1 MRETA
6 IERIAREIK
15 KIESFVSLLDAAEK
29 QNCELVDAIKILEQE
44 QLDLLHKI
52 ELESLCPDESVKIA
66 RRIQEIRRIRRAI
79 KDTMSLWMPIKTF
92 AKNCRE
98 IKPGLR
104 DVIKEIE
111 STIEDQENRIYK
123 SRVNVESFTG
133 DKHYDSVE
141 IDIDDA
147 IKSILKKKR
156 K

>member
-1 MRETA
+1 MKETA
-6 IERIAREIK
+6 IERIAREVK

-52 ELESLCPDESVKIA
+52 ELESICPEESIEIA

-98 IKPGLR
+98 IKPGLK

-111 STIEDQENRIYK
+111 STIKDQETRVYK
-123 SRVNVESFTG
+123 SRVDVESSTH

-141 IDIDDA
+141 IDIDDTV
-147 IKSILKKKR
+147 KSILRKKR

>member
-1 MRETA
+1 MKETA

-15 KIESFVSLLDAAEK
+15 KIESFVGLLDAAEK

-111 STIEDQENRIYK
+111 STIEDQETRVYK
-123 SRVNVESFTG
+123 SRVNVESF